1 MDEIAAYL
9 QLKGIVDYD
18 IKLIYQTIGRL
29 KDKPVQIPLCSMRS
43 YQENEMCF
51 FRMSEDKMTVTA
63 RFIAPSNAGSTMS
76 KDEILKDLYARQIR
90 FGIDE
95 AAIDAFLKNRTYC
108 TDIVVAR
115 GKEPRHGE
123 NAWIEYFFETDLQA
137 KPTRREDGSVDFF
150 NLNTMNHCRKGDVYK
165 RQDHGLESAEVR
177 KERGKP
183 EVGSIFLNAYQDG
196 NNVIIEVRDDGN
208 GRCV

>member
-1 MDEIAAYL
+1 MKILLAACNAKYIHSNL
-9 QLKGIVDYD
+9 AVYDLKAYSSDYD
-18 IKLIYQTIGRL
+18 EHVILREYTINQ
-29 KDKPVQIPLCSMRS
+29 P
-43 YQENEMCF
+43 
-51 FRMSEDKMTVTA
+51 
-63 RFIAPSNAGSTMS
+63 

-150 NLNTMNHCRKGDVYK
+150 NLNTF
-165 RQDHGLESAEVR
+165 ST
-177 KERGKP
+177 
-183 EVGSIFLNAYQDG
+183 S
-196 NNVIIEVRDDGN
+196 
-208 GRCV
+208 